1 MHHKNNFRGG
11 QGKRNIH
18 DYNDYQMMIDY
29 NDCNDYQSLRVY
41 PDKGSCV
48 TGLFISKH
56 LRSSLIIIEMSA
68 MCVLTLHEILMIIMK
83 VLQESSMNIAK
94 GIF

>member
-18 DYNDYQMMIDY
+18 DYNDYNKI
-29 NDCNDYQSLRVY
+29 QSLRVY

-83 VLQESSMNIAK
+83 VSQESSMIIAK

>member
-11 QGKRNIH
+11 HGKRNIH

-29 NDCNDYQSLRVY
+29 NDYNDYQSLRVY

-48 TGLFISKH
+48 TGSFISKH

>member
-29 NDCNDYQSLRVY
+29 NDYNNYQSLRVY

-48 TGLFISKH
+48 TGSFISKH
-56 LRSSLIIIEMSA
+56 LRSCLIIIEMTA
-68 MCVLTLHEILMIIMK
+68 TCVSTLHEISMIIIK
-83 VLQESSMNIAK
+83 FSQESCMNIAK

>member
-29 NDCNDYQSLRVY
+29 NDCNDY
-41 PDKGSCV
+41 KGSCV

-68 MCVLTLHEILMIIMK
+68 MCVFNFT
-83 VLQESSMNIAK
+83 
-94 GIF
+94 

>member
-18 DYNDYQMMIDY
+18 DYNDYNKI
-29 NDCNDYQSLRVY
+29 QSLRVY

-48 TGLFISKH
+48 TGSFICKH

-83 VLQESSMNIAK
+83 VSQESSMNIAK

>member
-1 MHHKNNFRGG
+1 
-11 QGKRNIH
+11 
-18 DYNDYQMMIDY
+18 MIDY

-68 MCVLTLHEILMIIMK
+68 MCVFNFTWNINDHNESFARIIHEYCKGNIL
-83 VLQESSMNIAK
+83 VLKIQFISNWFSH
-94 GIF
+94 

>member
-18 DYNDYQMMIDY
+18 DYNDYNKI
-29 NDCNDYQSLRVY
+29 QSLRVY

-48 TGLFISKH
+48 TGSFISKH

-83 VLQESSMNIAK
+83 VSQESSMNIAK